1 MQNKINLEYER
12 ELLNNNINS
21 MLEANNLYDLRG
33 MFDFALDRLETIFT
47 TKYKKLIDNEMRLAI
62 KMTRNHINSVYGISG
77 FTYMDTDSIK
87 VKEDKTNE
95 TDNS

>member
-33 MFDFALDRLETIFT
+33 MFDLP
-47 TKYKKLIDNEMRLAI
+47 
-62 KMTRNHINSVYGISG
+62 
-77 FTYMDTDSIK
+77 
-87 VKEDKTNE
+87 
-95 TDNS
+95 

>member
-47 TKYKKLIDNEMRLAI
+47 TKYKKLLDNEMRLAI
-62 KMTRNHINSVYGISG
+62 KMTRNHINSVYGING
-77 FTYMDTDSIK
+77 FTYIDTDSIK
-87 VKEDKTNE
+87 VEKGGNNE
-95 TDNS
+95 TTNS